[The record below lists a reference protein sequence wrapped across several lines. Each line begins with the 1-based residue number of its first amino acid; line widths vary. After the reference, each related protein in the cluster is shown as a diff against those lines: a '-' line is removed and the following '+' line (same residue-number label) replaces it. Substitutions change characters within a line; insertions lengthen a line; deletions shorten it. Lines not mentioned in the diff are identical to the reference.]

1 MKLGGNRPPGDNPLL
16 FSTSGTGYLRKI
28 RKAVITV
35 INVAIYSYII
45 HSAQPSNLI
54 GPFVPRDRPEKMIL
68 DGHKTILDG
77 PPGNHRNN
85 VKIAILDVRLTQI
98 RQTRKDDNVS
108 G

>member
-1 MKLGGNRPPGDNPLL
+1 MVNLHDAMAPTLQDKKRADPPKKGTSLSIYGGIFYWQIFDN
-16 FSTSGTGYLRKI
+16 
-28 RKAVITV
+28 
-35 INVAIYSYII
+35 II

-54 GPFVPRDRPEKMIL
+54 GPFVPRDHPEKNDIGRSQN
-68 DGHKTILDG
+68 DIGYW
-77 PPGNHRNN
+77 PGNHRNN

>member
-1 MKLGGNRPPGDNPLL
+1 M
-16 FSTSGTGYLRKI
+16 
-28 RKAVITV
+28 
-35 INVAIYSYII
+35 

-85 VKIAILDVRLTQI
+85 VKIAILDVRLTQT